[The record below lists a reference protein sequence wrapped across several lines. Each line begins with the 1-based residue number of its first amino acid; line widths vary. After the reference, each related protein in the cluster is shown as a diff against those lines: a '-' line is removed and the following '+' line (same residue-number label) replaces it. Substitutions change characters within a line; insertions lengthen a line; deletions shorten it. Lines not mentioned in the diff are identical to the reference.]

1 MNKIDINTRRYN
13 DLLAEGIFSSKK
25 VVFIARLELTVAV
38 LSIKLS
44 TMLRRE
50 LTIHPTIRE
59 YIWTDSEAVLGYVNY
74 NAKCYKIFV
83 TNTINP
89 GECGC

>member
-25 VVFIARLELTVAV
+25 VVFIPRLELTVAV

-50 LTIHPTIRE
+50 LTIHPTIKE
-59 YIWTDSEAVLGYVNY
+59 SFWTDSEFVLG
-74 NAKCYKIFV
+74 
-83 TNTINP
+83 
-89 GECGC
+89 